1 MTNLNTKTTLIIAS
15 IAVATIL
22 VAGALVLPYNY
33 AMAGGSSGNNKHK
46 QSSSSIKITS
56 INIKKSVDAIKQK
69 IQSEAKGGNANG
81 GKGGTSTGGAGGT
94 STCRQQWSV
103 YRRERRHC

>member
-1 MTNLNTKTTLIIAS
+1 MNTTIIFAS

-33 AMAGGSSGNNKHK
+33 AMAGGSNGNNKHK
-46 QSSSSIKITS
+46 PSSSNIKITS

-69 IQSEAKGGNANG
+69 VQSEAKGGNANG
-81 GKGGTSTGGAGGT
+81 GDGGNASGAPGGIAGNASSTATGT
-94 STCRQQWSV
+94 ATN
-103 YRRERRHC
+103 H

>member
-33 AMAGGSSGNNKHK
+33 AMAGGYSKHK

-69 IQSEAKGGNANG
+69 VQSEAKGGNANG

-94 STCRQQWSV
+94 STGGNSGASTGGNGGP
-103 YRRERRHC
+103 

>member
-1 MTNLNTKTTLIIAS
+1 LNTTIIFAS

-33 AMAGGSSGNNKHK
+33 AMAGGSYNKHK
-46 QSSSSIKITS
+46 QSSSNIQLTS
-56 INIKKSVDAIKQK
+56 INIKKTVDAIKQK
-69 IQSEAKGGNANG
+69 VQSEAKGGNANG

-94 STCRQQWSV
+94 STGGNSGASTGGAGGSADG
-103 YRRERRHC
+103 RHQ